1 MLSICVATIND
12 GGNKELGVVLGCENS
27 KIVLYTLKGK
37 MVKKIDH
44 HKGPITAVQL
54 TSQDVLVTG
63 IVIKNIIRPVPA
75 VDRLYKHVRALCLC
89 AGSSDCMVCLWEMD
103 TLDLLNTIALPGP
116 VQMLDISIDSM
127 FLLVLCEDNQLLLHA
142 LATGTL
148 IHVLKGYCSKVMSIA
163 LAEDCQRAVVVG
175 VDSRVY
181 IYDIHSGDLDLVPIS
196 TSPHHKEVV
205 AVKIT
210 NNDDFL
216 VTAGETRCNINI
228 NFVFAFGLHPI
239 RF

>member
-1 MLSICVATIND
+1 
-12 GGNKELGVVLGCENS
+12 
-27 KIVLYTLKGK
+27 
-37 MVKKIDH
+37 
-44 HKGPITAVQL
+44 
-54 TSQDVLVTG
+54 
-63 IVIKNIIRPVPA
+63 
-75 VDRLYKHVRALCLC
+75 
-89 AGSSDCMVCLWEMD
+89 MVCLWEMD

-127 FLLVLCEDNQLLLHA
+127 FLLVLCEGNQLWLHA

-148 IHVLKGYCSKVMSIA
+148 IHILKGYCSKVMSIA
-163 LAEDCQRAVVVG
+163 LAEDCQRAVVAG

-196 TSPHHKEVV
+196 TSPHHKEVI

-216 VTAGETRCNINI
+216 VTAGKRVII
-228 NFVFAFGLHPI
+228 KVFLFYSLSSDVASAYIF
-239 RF
+239 FSSVS

>member
-1 MLSICVATIND
+1 
-12 GGNKELGVVLGCENS
+12 
-27 KIVLYTLKGK
+27 
-37 MVKKIDH
+37 
-44 HKGPITAVQL
+44 
-54 TSQDVLVTG
+54 
-63 IVIKNIIRPVPA
+63 
-75 VDRLYKHVRALCLC
+75 
-89 AGSSDCMVCLWEMD
+89 MVCLWEMD

-127 FLLVLCEDNQLLLHA
+127 FLLVLCEGNQLWLHA

-148 IHVLKGYCSKVMSIA
+148 IHILKGYCSKVMSIA
-163 LAEDCQRAVVVG
+163 LAEDCQRAVVAG

-196 TSPHHKEVV
+196 TSPHHKEVI

-216 VTAGETRCNINI
+216 VTAGMCFEYIIITCTLPTKMII
-228 NFVFAFGLHPI
+228 IQQTMMTFPI
-239 RF
+239 LVIFYNDTEKIKQFDNSK

>member
-1 MLSICVATIND
+1 
-12 GGNKELGVVLGCENS
+12 
-27 KIVLYTLKGK
+27 
-37 MVKKIDH
+37 
-44 HKGPITAVQL
+44 
-54 TSQDVLVTG
+54 
-63 IVIKNIIRPVPA
+63 
-75 VDRLYKHVRALCLC
+75 
-89 AGSSDCMVCLWEMD
+89 MVCLWEMD

-127 FLLVLCEDNQLLLHA
+127 FLLVLCEGNQLLLHA

-148 IHVLKGYCSKVMSIA
+148 IHVLKGYCSKVMSVA
-163 LAEDCQRAVVVG
+163 LAEDCQRAVVAG

-196 TSPHHKEVV
+196 TSPHHKEVI

-216 VTAGETRCNINI
+216 VTAGESCNDVFFFILSLFSIIAIIIIISIEMSFKRVLFSFLFSAHTGNGKIAYWNFRKMGSAQSINKQPSPLSRKPHTMAI
-228 NFVFAFGLHPI
+228 TCLDISRDGTMAVTGNIF
-239 RF
+239 